1 MSFRLYYFLLLLL
14 LSSEGRERKIL
25 DDYLNTCLDGKNHK
39 LRPGPEGTLFQKC
52 APWNKRSCCQRNVTK
67 SIHTSDVW
75 FNFSWHHCAP
85 LSSQCRS
92 YFIQD
97 LCFYECTPNGG
108 PWIVQDSGM
117 KIRKERYFNLP
128 LCSDE
133 CNKWWNSCKSD
144 STCIENWTRG
154 FDWST
159 GTNKCPKNTQCKK
172 FSKIYK
178 SAKDFC
184 EKVWDYSWKVVP
196 QEKPCFRVWFNEDH
210 NPNDIVALQKAVQ
223 MFSGGP
229 NISYIS
235 LLLIVSF
242 QAIYVSINS
251 F

>member
-1 MSFRLYYFLLLLL
+1 MSCAMSTCVTDLEIIMSFRLYYFLLLLL

-85 LSSQCRS
+85 LSPQCQS

-159 GTNKCPKNTQCKK
+159 GRNY
-172 FSKIYK
+172 FHLGS
-178 SAKDFC
+178 
-184 EKVWDYSWKVVP
+184 
-196 QEKPCFRVWFNEDH
+196 H
-210 NPNDIVALQKAVQ
+210 
-223 MFSGGP
+223 
-229 NISYIS
+229 
-235 LLLIVSF
+235 
-242 QAIYVSINS
+242 
-251 F
+251 